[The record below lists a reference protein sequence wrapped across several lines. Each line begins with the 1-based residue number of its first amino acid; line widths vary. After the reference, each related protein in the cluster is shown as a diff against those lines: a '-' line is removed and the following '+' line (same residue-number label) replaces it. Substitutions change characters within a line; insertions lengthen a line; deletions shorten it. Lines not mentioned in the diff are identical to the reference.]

1 MNTNLTY
8 YLVLGICLFAVGTAG
23 VLVRK
28 NPLVMFMSVELMWNA
43 VNLIFLAF
51 SRYLAD
57 AAGQVFV
64 FLVITVAAAEVATGL
79 GIIVVVFR
87 RRRSL
92 DADRLSAL
100 KE

>member
-1 MNTNLTY
+1 MPITD
-8 YLVLGICLFAVGTAG
+8 YLMVSGILFVIGTVG
-23 VLVRK
+23 VVVRR
-28 NPLVMFMSVELMWNA
+28 NPLLMFMSVELMWNA

-92 DADRLSAL
+92 DADRLSTL